1 MDLTAIVVTRNEQ
14 ANIARCLEACIH
26 SLNLAR
32 RSGQIQTAE
41 ILVVD
46 SWSNDKTV
54 EIAEKYPV
62 SIIRLSK
69 VSPLSASAGR
79 YVGLK
84 HASGNRILYVDGDFE
99 LSGPWLVE
107 ALKSLDQ
114 NPKLAAVSGRI
125 EERYENPTI
134 LAKRVREHTGRHRA
148 VPEAIPIGLY
158 RRDALDATG
167 GFHPFLRGGEDREL
181 AYRLRNAGYDLKG
194 LDVWMGLH
202 RRVPA
207 GFKLDYVGYLRS
219 VFWWSFGDGQAF
231 RMRRRDHRPI
241 GLQTRLRY
249 LNVEHVRNYSLLLS
263 VAAIGLTNLACALEN
278 AFWIQAVA
286 LDVAAVTT
294 AVALSRRSKLPWRE
308 AVFVLQGIPYSTTR
322 HVAFLLG
329 ALERPRDA
337 SNYPRTEEVM
347 REAGIPIVFASEE
360 ERV

>member
-14 ANIARCLEACIH
+14 ANIPKCTEACIH
-26 SLNLAR
+26 SLNLSR
-32 RSGQIQTAE
+32 RAVQVRSLE

-46 SWSNDKTV
+46 SRSNDKAV

-158 RRDALDATG
+158 RPEALDATG
-167 GFHPFLRGGEDREL
+167 GLPPFS
-181 AYRLRNAGYDLKG
+181 
-194 LDVWMGLH
+194 
-202 RRVPA
+202 PA
-207 GFKLDYVGYLRS
+207 GANPGV
-219 VFWWSFGDGQAF
+219 
-231 RMRRRDHRPI
+231 
-241 GLQTRLRY
+241 
-249 LNVEHVRNYSLLLS
+249 
-263 VAAIGLTNLACALEN
+263 
-278 AFWIQAVA
+278 
-286 LDVAAVTT
+286 
-294 AVALSRRSKLPWRE
+294 
-308 AVFVLQGIPYSTTR
+308 
-322 HVAFLLG
+322 
-329 ALERPRDA
+329 
-337 SNYPRTEEVM
+337 
-347 REAGIPIVFASEE
+347 
-360 ERV
+360 